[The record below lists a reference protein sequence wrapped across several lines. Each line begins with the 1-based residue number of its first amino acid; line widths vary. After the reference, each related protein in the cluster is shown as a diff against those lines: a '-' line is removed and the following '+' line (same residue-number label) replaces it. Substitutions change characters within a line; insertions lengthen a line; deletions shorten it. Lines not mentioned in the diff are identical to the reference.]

1 MRILPLAIALCS
13 LPALASATDWN
24 TRPDDRPLSAG
35 ELRDQ
40 LVGNTLVF
48 FDNGTSVY
56 SKNGEYSYTYGE
68 GGTWLGHYELKEDG
82 IACTTFVTGGTRCDL
97 IVHSGARLTLITED
111 GMRFPIREVTQ
122 TE

>member
-1 MRILPLAIALCS
+1 MRILPLAITLCS
-13 LPALASATDWN
+13 LPVLAFAADWN
-24 TRPDDRPLSAG
+24 TRADDQPLSAA
-35 ELRDQ
+35 ELRAQ

-48 FDNGTSVY
+48 FDNGKSIY
-56 SKNGEYSYTYGE
+56 SENGEYSYTYGE

-82 IACTTFVTGGTRCDL
+82 VACTTFVTGTTRCDL

-111 GMRFPIREVTQ
+111 GMRVPIREVMP